1 MIITLFQPPAR
12 NWLLIADQLDDPP
25 TWGRFVPSI
34 SPNSQR
40 ARFDGAAKDAA
51 GGAVK
56 IQVRKD
62 LLVRGLSV
70 FEYDWNTLDDDILAH
85 AMRVSESLDVEL
97 LMGAPTSSIASRRI
111 AAC

>member
-1 MIITLFQPPAR
+1 MIITLFQPQAR

-25 TWGRFVPSI
+25 TWDRFVPSI
-34 SPNSQR
+34 SPDSQR

-51 GGAVK
+51 GSAVK

-85 AMRVSESLDVEL
+85 AMQVAESLDVEL
-97 LMGAPTSSIASRRI
+97 FMGAPISSIASRRI